1 MAAQKFAEVRP
12 NWMGLVVTRTW
23 TGEKDWVELR
33 HVQYFIAVA
42 EERHFGRAAQRVGI
56 EQSPLSRA
64 IKTLERDLGIRLLD
78 RSSRGTS
85 VTPAGE
91 DFLSHARRILAAT
104 DQARSAMQTSA
115 RVAVRSF
122 RLGITPCS
130 GHARVAELIAR
141 ARTEG
146 VDHPVTVTDAA
157 LAAMHDLVSSGIL
170 DCGISTLQCHTDG
183 IVAHKLWSESPA
195 VALPVDHALAALPA
209 ITADDLNDSL
219 PIYAAAPHAAMAAL
233 VTQSIQTRAQRRS
246 ACVEAVLHTE
256 QMLTLVGSG
265 LGIGITN
272 ESAAALHS
280 APRVVFRKFLGEDIS
295 ATTWLLRKRGVASS
309 SICKIIRIARGLA

>member
-1 MAAQKFAEVRP
+1 MLEE
-12 NWMGLVVTRTW
+12 NG
-23 TGEKDWVELR
+23 VELI
-33 HVQYFIAVA
+33 QC
-42 EERHFGRAAQRVGI
+42 
-56 EQSPLSRA
+56 
-64 IKTLERDLGIRLLD
+64 LD
-78 RSSRGTS
+78 
-85 VTPAGE
+85 
-91 DFLSHARRILAAT
+91 
-104 DQARSAMQTSA
+104 
-115 RVAVRSF
+115 
-122 RLGITPCS
+122 
-130 GHARVAELIAR
+130 AR
-141 ARTEG
+141 ALHLRVKETQPDIVLINEAQYLNTEARE
-146 VDHPVTVTDAA
+146 V
-157 LAAMHDLVSSGIL
+157 
-170 DCGISTLQCHTDG
+170 
-183 IVAHKLWSESPA
+183 VAHKLWSESPA

-265 LGIGITN
+265 LGIGLTN

-309 SICKIIRIARGLA
+309 SICKIIRIARDLA

>member
-1 MAAQKFAEVRP
+1 
-12 NWMGLVVTRTW
+12 MGLVVTRTW

-104 DQARSAMQTSA
+104 DLARSAMQTSA
-115 RVAVRSF
+115 RVGVRSF
-122 RLGITPCS
+122 RIGLTPC
-130 GHARVAELIAR
+130 GGQPRVAELIAR
-141 ARTEG
+141 TRTEG
-146 VDHPVTVTDAA
+146 VDQPITVTDAA
-157 LAAMHDLVSSGIL
+157 LAVMHDHVSSGIL

-183 IVAHKLWSESPA
+183 VVAHKLWSESPA
-195 VALPVDHALAALPA
+195 IALPVDHALAALPA
-209 ITADDLNDSL
+209 ITAGDLNDSL

-233 VTQSIQTRAQRRS
+233 VTPSIQSRAQGRS

-265 LGIGITN
+265 LGIGITS
-272 ESAAALHS
+272 ESAAAFHS
-280 APRVVFRKFLGEDIS
+280 APRVVFRRFLGEDIS
-295 ATTWLLRKRGVASS
+295 ATTWLLRKRGVASP
-309 SICKIIRIARGLA
+309 SICKIIRIARDLA